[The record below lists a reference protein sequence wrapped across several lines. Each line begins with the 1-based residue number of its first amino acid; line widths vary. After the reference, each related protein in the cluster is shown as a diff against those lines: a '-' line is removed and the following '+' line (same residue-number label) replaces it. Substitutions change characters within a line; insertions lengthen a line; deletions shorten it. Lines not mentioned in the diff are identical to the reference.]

1 MPSSRPKR
9 WLTDSSGRLG
19 DLPPLKAAFVI
30 LFALWWL
37 ILLLFYLFPGIDI
50 GASRF
55 FFSQTHCATSTP
67 ANVVCGSFPIA
78 RDAALGLLRD
88 LIFYLPIILGVGII
102 IRLFMAWSHHGATY
116 DGRLVKR
123 LLAGLT
129 ALILG
134 PGILVNLILK
144 EHSHRPRPRNTDL
157 FGGDLSFVPAGD
169 FSGACGSN
177 CSFISGEAAG
187 AGWLFC
193 YAVFLVPDRFKL
205 LFSPPLIALALASP
219 AMRLAYGGHYLS
231 DVILA
236 WLGSVVV
243 FTGTLYFFTRKE
255 TASIA

>member
-1 MPSSRPKR
+1 MDGEIDQLAVVARPVEHLDRTDLRSLGHDERQAAVDRKR
-9 WLTDSSGRLG
+9 AVDAKHHDAGAAIVAGMQG
-19 DLPPLKAAFVI
+19 DARADD
-30 LFALWWL
+30 
-37 ILLLFYLFPGIDI
+37 GI
-50 GASRF
+50 A
-55 FFSQTHCATSTP
+55 
-67 ANVVCGSFPIA
+67 
-78 RDAALGLLRD
+78 DAALGLLRD
-88 LIFYLPIILGVGII
+88 LIFYLPIVLGVGII

-116 DGRLVKR
+116 DARLVKR

-193 YAVFLVPDRFKL
+193 YAVFLVPDRFRL
-205 LFSPPLIALALASP
+205 LVSPPLIALALASP